1 MSESTVAVVEEDTL
15 SDLDEQYQ
23 SELAQDERIQSA
35 GAKIENEITAALGAD
50 VEDVPAVRLVAGILE
65 SGVAHRATD
74 VHFDPL
80 DTRLQVR
87 FRIDGLLHDVL
98 AIPKKVQ
105 QTIIA
110 RIKVLA
116 DMDIAESRHP
126 QDGHISV
133 KVNDRQFDI
142 RVASLPTSRGEK
154 MTLRLLDSTGG
165 VPTLD
170 ELGMDPED
178 RLVFEKTI
186 TRVQGMTLVTGP
198 TGSGK
203 TTTLYAAL
211 QRINRRSGNIVTLED
226 PVEYRLPGINQV
238 QINTA
243 IDLTFASTLRASMRQ
258 DVDTILVGEVR
269 DLETAHIAIRAAM
282 TGHRVFSTIHANSAP
297 DAINTLLNMDVP
309 GFLISS
315 SLIAIIAQRL
325 VRKNCEGCKEEYT
338 PDKTLVKQLGLGNGK
353 HTFTRSTGCAT
364 CGGTTYFGR
373 TAVYEILTMSLSIQR
388 AISERVSLEAL
399 VKIAR
404 KEGMRTLFEKG
415 VEKIVQ
421 GITTPDEVFRVLSF

>member
-170 ELGMDPED
+170 ELGMDEPG
-178 RLVFEKTI
+178 LN
-186 TRVQGMTLVTGP
+186 RV
-198 TGSGK
+198 
-203 TTTLYAAL
+203 
-211 QRINRRSGNIVTLED
+211 
-226 PVEYRLPGINQV
+226 
-238 QINTA
+238 
-243 IDLTFASTLRASMRQ
+243 
-258 DVDTILVGEVR
+258 
-269 DLETAHIAIRAAM
+269 IRA
-282 TGHRVFSTIHANSAP
+282 TWSP
-297 DAINTLLNMDVP
+297 
-309 GFLISS
+309 
-315 SLIAIIAQRL
+315 
-325 VRKNCEGCKEEYT
+325 
-338 PDKTLVKQLGLGNGK
+338 
-353 HTFTRSTGCAT
+353 
-364 CGGTTYFGR
+364 
-373 TAVYEILTMSLSIQR
+373 
-388 AISERVSLEAL
+388 
-399 VKIAR
+399 
-404 KEGMRTLFEKG
+404 
-415 VEKIVQ
+415 
-421 GITTPDEVFRVLSF
+421 